1 MSYINTSALHFIHSP
16 YLQQDFSSLNL
27 IGRTKPIWGKRE
39 SRRYAN
45 EILLRKVSITPAITI
60 SLLMGMLAIEGQS
73 QEDLHHGLQY
83 HSTSGSNNDATLG
96 EDKPIAKLSLD
107 QFELQ
112 GNNGATIEGDIS
124 YGTDQSKLSAEVDY
138 ERSNGETEENELW
151 GIYSHAVSANWNIL
165 AGIRHDFYLE
175 NTSRN
180 WFAIG
185 IIGETPYSFE
195 MDAVFFLGRSGST
208 ALRIE
213 GVYTFKLS
221 EKFSLAPR
229 AEFDFFGQNDKN
241 SDGGSGLS
249 EIEIG
254 MRLRYEL
261 HPKFSP
267 YIGIH
272 QYRNI
277 GKTADFEREEGEKV
291 YDTVWVLGFRAW
303 L

>member
-1 MSYINTSALHFIHSP
+1 MSHFNPTAQCHIPSSHLCKDFFALTTVDLTR
-16 YLQQDFSSLNL
+16 YLTLIWKSCQDIRQPLSHKAPITPVIIFLLL
-27 IGRTKPIWGKRE
+27 IGMQ
-39 SRRYAN
+39 
-45 EILLRKVSITPAITI
+45 PAK
-60 SLLMGMLAIEGQS
+60 GQS
-73 QEDLHHGLQY
+73 QGDLHHSIQY
-83 HSTSGSNNDATLG
+83 RSTLNDTNIR

-112 GNNGATIEGDIS
+112 GNNGATIEGDFS
-124 YGTDQSKLSAEVDY
+124 YGTDESKISIEVDY
-138 ERSNGETEENELW
+138 ERTNGETDENELW
-151 GIYSHAVSANWNIL
+151 GVYSRSVSANWNVL
-165 AGIRHDFYLE
+165 TGIRHDFQLE

-185 IIGETPYSFE
+185 VIGETPYSFE
-195 MDAVFFLGRSGST
+195 MDAVLFFGRSGST

-213 GVYTFKLS
+213 GEYTFKIS
-221 EKFSLAPR
+221 EKVSLVPR
-229 AEFDFFGQNDKN
+229 AELDFFGQNDA
-241 SDGGSGLS
+241 SVDGGSGLS

-254 MRLRYEL
+254 VRLRYEI

-272 QYRNI
+272 QYRNT
-277 GKTADFEREEGEKV
+277 GNTADFEREEGEMV